1 MYVCI
6 HVCVYVQMVE
16 VLLRLGLSPLK
27 KNVLNQTT
35 LDCVG
40 VRLLSTLKSQERGEE
55 EEGICVCVY
64 VYVIHIYVY
73 NIFMCVYI

>member
-55 EEGICVCVY
+55 EEGMCVC
-64 VYVIHIYVY
+64 IC
-73 NIFMCVYI
+73 MYICNTYTCI